1 MLVSDFRTEYVRYRK
16 LAEKAMSQMPD
27 ELLNRV
33 PAPDAN
39 SAAMIVRHMSGN
51 FVSRFT
57 NFLTEDGE
65 KPNRDRD
72 AEFVE
77 RTYTRDEVE
86 ELWAK
91 GFAVLDDA
99 LASLSD
105 ADLERTV
112 TIRRQPLTVH
122 AALARSLAHLAYHVG
137 QIVLLARIY
146 ADSPWESLSIP
157 RGQSQSYNAA
167 PTREKPTS

>member
-1 MLVSDFRTEYVRYRK
+1 MHIADFRSEYTRYRQI
-16 LAEKAMSQMPD
+16 AEKAMRQMPD
-27 ELLNRV
+27 VLLNRV

-65 KPNRDRD
+65 KPTRNRD
-72 AEFVE
+72 AEFEE

-86 ELWAK
+86 EAWAK

-99 LASLSD
+99 LAPLGD
-105 ADLERTV
+105 ADLQRTV
-112 TIRRQPLTVH
+112 TIRGQPMTVH
-122 AALARSLAHLAYHVG
+122 AALARSLAHLSYHVG

-146 ADSPWESLSIP
+146 AAGPWESLSIP
-157 RGQSQSYNAA
+157 KGQSAQYNSA
-167 PTREKPTS
+167 PIRG

>member
-1 MLVSDFRTEYVRYRK
+1 MLIADFRTEYARYRQ
-16 LAEKAMSQMPD
+16 LAEKAMRQMPD
-27 ELLNRV
+27 ALLNRV

-65 KPNRDRD
+65 KPNRNRD
-72 AEFVE
+72 AEFEE
-77 RTYTRDEVE
+77 RTYTRDELE

-99 LASLSD
+99 LASLGD
-105 ADLERTV
+105 DDLVRTV
-112 TIRRQPLTVH
+112 AIRNQPMTVH
-122 AALARSLAHLAYHVG
+122 AALVRSLAHLAYHVG
-137 QIVLLARIY
+137 QIVLLARTH
-146 ADSPWESLSIP
+146 AAGPWESLSIP
-157 RGQSQSYNAA
+157 KGQSESYNAA
-167 PTREKPTS
+167 PHRG

>member
-1 MLVSDFRTEYVRYRK
+1 MLIADFRSEYTRYRQI
-16 LAEKAMSQMPD
+16 AEKAMRQMPD
-27 ELLNRV
+27 AQLNRV

-72 AEFVE
+72 AEFDE
-77 RTYTRDEVE
+77 RTYTREEME

-91 GFAVLDDA
+91 GFAVLEDA
-99 LASLSD
+99 LAPLGD
-105 ADLERTV
+105 ADLQRTV
-112 TIRRQPLTVH
+112 TIRNQPMTVH
-122 AALARSLAHLAYHVG
+122 AALARSLAHLSYHVG

-146 ADSPWESLSIP
+146 ASGPWESLSIP
-157 RGQSQSYNAA
+157 KGQSKSYNAA
-167 PTREKPTS
+167 PHRG

>member
-1 MLVSDFRTEYVRYRK
+1 MLIADFRSEYARYRQI
-16 LAEKAMSQMPD
+16 AEKAMRQMPD
-27 ELLNRV
+27 VLLNRV

-65 KPNRDRD
+65 KPDRDRD
-72 AEFVE
+72 AEFEE
-77 RTYTRDEVE
+77 RTYAREEME

-99 LASLSD
+99 LAPLGD
-105 ADLERTV
+105 ADLQRTV
-112 TIRRQPLTVH
+112 TIRNQPMTVH
-122 AALARSLAHLAYHVG
+122 AALARSLAHLSYHVG

-146 ADSPWESLSIP
+146 AAGPWESLSIP
-157 RGQSQSYNAA
+157 KGQSAQYNAD
-167 PTREKPTS
+167 PKRG

>member
-1 MLVSDFRTEYVRYRK
+1 MLIADFRSEYARYRQI
-16 LAEKAMSQMPD
+16 AEKAMRQMPD
-27 ELLNRV
+27 VLLNRV

-72 AEFVE
+72 AEFDE
-77 RTYTRDEVE
+77 RDYTRDEVE

-91 GFAVLDDA
+91 GFAVLDHA
-99 LASLSD
+99 LASLGD
-105 ADLERTV
+105 ADLQRTV
-112 TIRRQPLTVH
+112 TIRNQPMTVH
-122 AALARSLAHLAYHVG
+122 AALARSLAHLSYHVG

-146 ADSPWESLSIP
+146 ASGPWESLSIP
-157 RGQSQSYNAA
+157 KGQSKSYNAA
-167 PTREKPTS
+167 PKRG

>member
-1 MLVSDFRTEYVRYRK
+1 MLIADFRSEYARYRQI
-16 LAEKAMSQMPD
+16 AEKAMRQMPD

-39 SAAMIVRHMSGN
+39 SAAMIVRHMSCN

-57 NFLTEDGE
+57 SFLTEDGE

-72 AEFVE
+72 AEFEE

-99 LASLSD
+99 LASLGD
-105 ADLERTV
+105 ADLARTV
-112 TIRRQPLTVH
+112 TIRNQPMTVH

-146 ADSPWESLSIP
+146 AAGPWESLSIP
-157 RGQSQSYNAA
+157 KGQSKSYNA
-167 PTREKPTS
+167 PPRR

>member
-1 MLVSDFRTEYVRYRK
+1 MLIADFRSEYARYRQ
-16 LAEKAMSQMPD
+16 LAEKAMRQMPD
-27 ELLNRV
+27 VLLNRV

-72 AEFVE
+72 AEFEE

-99 LASLSD
+99 LAPLGD
-105 ADLERTV
+105 ADLARTV
-112 TIRRQPLTVH
+112 TIRNQPMTVH

-146 ADSPWESLSIP
+146 AAGPWESLSIP
-157 RGQSQSYNAA
+157 KGQSKSYNAA
-167 PTREKPTS
+167 PHRG

>member
-1 MLVSDFRTEYVRYRK
+1 MLIADFRSEYTRYRQI
-16 LAEKAMSQMPD
+16 AEKAMRQMPD
-27 ELLNRV
+27 VLLNRV

-72 AEFVE
+72 AEFDE

-99 LASLSD
+99 LAPLGD
-105 ADLERTV
+105 ADLQRIV
-112 TIRRQPLTVH
+112 TIRNQPMTIH
-122 AALARSLAHLAYHVG
+122 AALARSLAHLSYHVG

-146 ADSPWESLSIP
+146 AAGPWESLSIP
-157 RGQSQSYNAA
+157 KGQSKSYDAG
-167 PTREKPTS
+167 PHRG